1 MSFKVN
7 REIISSDEVIY
18 DGFQEQAVEFDCIL
32 PDYYPDIF
40 DVRLDNG
47 KMQNKD
53 IIFCTASFHL
63 RNADPFSGGYVSAS
77 EPV

>member
-7 REIISSDEVIY
+7 REIISSDEVVY

-40 DVRLDNG
+40 
-47 KMQNKD
+47 K
-53 IIFCTASFHL
+53 TAML
-63 RNADPFSGGYVSAS
+63 
-77 EPV
+77 